1 MGWERLPGDYIHLR
15 RVGCS
20 FVMKEK
26 LSTIK
31 EFTFPR
37 SSLHY
42 INTVNGIVMVYANS
56 GQTIEVAVDG
66 KVWFRTATTLN

>member
-1 MGWERLPGDYIHLR
+1 ME
-15 RVGCS
+15 
-20 FVMKEK
+20 EK

-66 KVWFRTATTLN
+66 KVWF